1 MKRVLLLFLFPFM
14 LTAQVGIN
22 TTTPDASSMLDIN
35 ATDKGLLIPR
45 ISIPDLNTAAPIATP
60 AESLL
65 VYNTNT
71 TTGKG
76 FYYWNGT
83 QWTPFTGGGAD
94 NDWIISG
101 NEMYNGNTGNV
112 GIGTTTPSTK
122 LHIEG
127 AGTASNIL
135 DENFESNSLGT
146 LTTSGSQSWYVQS
159 TQVGGGTYAAASGTI
174 SHNQQTNL
182 IANVTLSAPA
192 TLSFKYRVSSEA
204 GYDFL
209 RFLIDG
215 TTQNSWS
222 RSSGWVTVTYNLTAG
237 NHTLTWRYIKD
248 GSQNSL
254 DDKAYIDDIL
264 IAGVSVNPA
273 LRIVDGSEGTG
284 KVLTSDANGN
294 ASWQTLSN
302 TSIPNLPQII
312 AVSGITIPVCDFTS
326 VNATGSLTKTI
337 NGVNTTIS
345 WRVLQKQ
352 IATTTITANTPSG
365 TAQVASGPINAER
378 LQVEY
383 TFNPP
388 LPFVPNTIMFTVNN
402 SGSLPDVFALNYASK
417 AANRIV
423 VNIARTDL
431 FGNNAAASC
440 WAGQFYF
447 DLFVTN

>member
-1 MKRVLLLFLFPFM
+1 MKRILLLLFPFI

-22 TTTPDASSMLDIN
+22 TTTPDQSSMLDIN

-65 VYNTNT
+65 VYNTNA

-76 FYYWNGT
+76 FYYWDGIK
-83 QWTPFTGGGAD
+83 WTPFTGSGAD

-101 NEMYNGNTGNV
+101 NDMYNGNTGNV

-127 AGTASNIL
+127 TGTASNIL
-135 DENFESNSLGT
+135 DENFESNTLGT
-146 LTTSGSQSWYVQS
+146 LTTTGSPSWYVQS
-159 TQVGGGTYAAASGTI
+159 AQVGSGTYAAASGTI

-182 IANVTLSAPA
+182 IATVNLTVPA

-204 GYDFL
+204 NYDFL
-209 RFLIDG
+209 RFLIDNVQ
-215 TTQNSWS
+215 QNAWS
-222 RSSGWVTVTYNLTAG
+222 GNSGWVTVTYNLTAG
-237 NHTLTWRYIKD
+237 NHTLTWRYSKD

-254 DDKAYIDDIL
+254 EDKAYVDDIL
-264 IAGVSVNPA
+264 IAGVSINPA
-273 LRIVDGSEGTG
+273 LRLVDGSEGTG

-294 ASWQTLSN
+294 ATWQTLTN

-312 AVSGITIPVCDFTS
+312 AVSGITIPVCQF
-326 VNATGSLTKTI
+326 VNVNSTGSQTKTI
-337 NGVNTTIS
+337 NGVNTTIT

-352 IATTTITANTPSG
+352 VTNSTITANTPTG
-365 TAQVASGPINAER
+365 TAQVSPGPINAER

-388 LPFVPNTIMFTVNN
+388 LPFAPNTIMFTVNN
-402 SGSLPDVFALNYASK
+402 SSSLPDVFSLNYASK
-417 AANRIV
+417 ANNRIL
-423 VNIARTDL
+423 VNIARSDIYV
-431 FGNNAAASC
+431 NSSASSC
-440 WAGQFYF
+440 WQGQFYF
-447 DLFVTN
+447 DLFITN